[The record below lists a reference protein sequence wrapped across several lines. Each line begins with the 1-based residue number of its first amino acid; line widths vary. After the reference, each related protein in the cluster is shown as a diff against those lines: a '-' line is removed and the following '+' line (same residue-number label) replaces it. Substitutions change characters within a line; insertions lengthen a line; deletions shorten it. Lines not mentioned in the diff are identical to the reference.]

1 MVKASDSKSDSL
13 WERRFESCRLRNFLH
28 KILKIGFLFLREILL
43 PLKWFH
49 SQKYDF
55 PKMFV
60 LNFQDL
66 LSWGYQI
73 AKGMEYLASKRVIHG
88 DLVRTWLAF
97 LPSLNLNLITKWI
110 IKIKSKNNTNRQD
123 NFFLLW
129 GGDEILFLGIFIM
142 ALFTFYSI
150 N

>member
-1 MVKASDSKSDSL
+1 MV
-13 WERRFESCRLRNFLH
+13 FFFC
-28 KILKIGFLFLREILL
+28 EIYFF
-43 PLKWFH
+43 PLKRLH
-49 SQKYDF
+49 SQKKDC
-55 PKMFV
+55 PKSLFA

-110 IKIKSKNNTNRQD
+110 IKIKSKNNTNRQLLSPVGPGWKTFSGD
-123 NFFLLW
+123 FYYGFVYFLFYKL
-129 GGDEILFLGIFIM
+129 IFQIIFN
-142 ALFTFYSI
+142 LKFTVIYVDISAVKTSI
-150 N
+150 IRT